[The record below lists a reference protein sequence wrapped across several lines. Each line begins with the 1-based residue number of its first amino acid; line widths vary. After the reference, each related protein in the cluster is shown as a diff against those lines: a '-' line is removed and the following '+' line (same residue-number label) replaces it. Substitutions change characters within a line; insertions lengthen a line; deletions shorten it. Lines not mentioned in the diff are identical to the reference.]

1 MCGAKSMEAY
11 STSKGQVVIPAEL
24 RKKYGI
30 TPGTRF
36 FVIDDGENI
45 ILKPITP
52 EYIRSLKGY
61 LKGIDALA
69 ELEKDREFEKEF

>member
-1 MCGAKSMEAY
+1 MEAY

-36 FVIDDGENI
+36 IVIDDGENI

-52 EYIRSLKGY
+52 EYIRSLTG
-61 LKGIDALA
+61 
-69 ELEKDREFEKEF
+69 